1 MPMVCEPRVDSL
13 GDDSLAVTAPGR
25 GLEPLF
31 SEPKS
36 AVLPL
41 DDPGTTFVLCGPND
55 APTVSERTCRWRWR
69 SDLASVRSL
78 SLERSSWVR

>member
-1 MPMVCEPRVDSL
+1 
-13 GDDSLAVTAPGR
+13 
-25 GLEPLF
+25 
-31 SEPKS
+31 
-36 AVLPL
+36 L
-41 DDPGTTFVLCGPND
+41 DDPGTTFVLCGSND